1 LNTHAILCKKSNA
14 GGITIPDFTLYYRVI
29 TIKTAC
35 YWYKNRQED
44 QWVRIEEP
52 DLNPCIYIQLISKK
66 GAKTHD
72 GGKKATSISAAK
84 KTG

>member
-1 LNTHAILCKKSNA
+1 MLLVQKQT
-14 GGITIPDFTLYYRVI
+14 GRPMG
-29 TIKTAC
+29 
-35 YWYKNRQED
+35 
-44 QWVRIEEP
+44 
-52 DLNPCIYIQLISKK
+52 QLISKK